1 MIPRSL
7 SQDPF
12 RLTLA
17 FVGVLAAIR
26 LVALFATPIELY
38 PDEAQYWLWSREL
51 AFGYF
56 SKPPMIA
63 WLIGLTTGVGGND
76 EPWVR
81 LSSLFLHA
89 GAALALFDA
98 GARLYDR
105 WTGFWSAAIYSLMPG
120 VTLSSGVASTDAP
133 LLFFLAISLAA
144 YVRLGGAAAA
154 RDRITWA
161 AALGAGLGLAML
173 SKYAAL
179 YGLIGL
185 AAHAALSREART
197 RWSPAS
203 LAAAGIALC
212 VILAPNLLWNAANG
226 FATVSHTA
234 SNANW
239 GAERLFNPAELAD
252 FLVGQFGVFGPV
264 AFGAL
269 IAGCALAF
277 RRKSVEP
284 RDLLL
289 LCLIAPPLIAVSIQ
303 AFVSR
308 ANANW
313 AAAAYVAGSVLV
325 AAWLLRWRA
334 KRWLAALAVTQ
345 LALTGFM
352 TAAAVSPAF
361 ADAAGLANGL
371 KRSRGW
377 DATARAVIERTQI
390 AAADGPVTAVAV
402 DDRFLFNAL
411 AYYGRDWFGRDGR
424 PPLVVWVRG
433 AAPGNQAEATA
444 PLTRDRGE
452 RVVVAL
458 LKPDLAA
465 SAAED
470 FDRVEPLDPVSVRL
484 DSKRTRDLAVFV
496 GAGFDPVRDGAASA
510 SPTAP

>member
-1 MIPRSL
+1 MIQKSL
-7 SQDPF
+7 PQDPV
-12 RLTLA
+12 RLSLA
-17 FVGVLAAIR
+17 FIGVLAAVR

-51 AFGYF
+51 AFGYY

-63 WLIGLTTGVGGND
+63 WLIALTTGVGGND

-81 LSSLFLHA
+81 LSSLILHA
-89 GAALALFDA
+89 GAALALYDV
-98 GARLYDR
+98 GSRLYDR

-120 VTLSSGVASTDAP
+120 VALSSGIASTDAP
-133 LLFFLAISLAA
+133 LLFFLALSLMA
-144 YVRLGGAAAA
+144 YVRLGEAASA
-154 RDRITWA
+154 RDRIAWA
-161 AALGAGLGLAML
+161 AALGASLGLAML

-185 AAHAALSREART
+185 AAHAALSKEARG
-197 RWSPAS
+197 RWAPAA
-203 LAAAGIALC
+203 LAASVAAFAA
-212 VILAPNLLWNAANG
+212 ILAPNLLWNAANG

-252 FLVGQFGVFGPV
+252 FLVGQFGVFGPI

-269 IAGCALAF
+269 IAGCVLAV
-277 RRKSVEP
+277 RRKTLEP

-289 LCLIAPPLIAVSIQ
+289 LCLLAPPLVAVSIQ

-325 AAWLLRWRA
+325 AAWLVRWRA
-334 KRWLAALAVTQ
+334 KRWLVALAATQ
-345 LALTGFM
+345 LFLTGFM
-352 TAAAVSPAF
+352 TAAAISPAF

-377 DATARAVIERTQI
+377 DATARAVIERTQT
-390 AAADGPVTAVAV
+390 AAADGTITAVAV

-458 LKPDLAA
+458 LRPDLAA
-465 SAAED
+465 SASED
-470 FDRVEPLDPVSVRL
+470 FARVEPLDPVSVRL
-484 DSKRTRDLAVFV
+484 DAKRTRDLAVFV
-496 GAGFDPVRDGAASA
+496 GEAFDPVRDGTTRA
-510 SPTAP
+510 SPTPP

>member
-1 MIPRSL
+1 LIPRSL
-7 SQDPF
+7 SQDPL

-17 FVGVLAAIR
+17 FVGVLTAIR

-63 WLIGLTTGVGGND
+63 WLIGLTTGVGGDD

-105 WTGFWSAAIYSLMPG
+105 WIGFWSAAIYSLMPG

-133 LLFFLAISLAA
+133 LLFFLALSLMA
-144 YVRLGGAAAA
+144 YVRLGEPGAV
-154 RDRITWA
+154 RDRLTWA

-185 AAHAALSREART
+185 AAHAALSREARA
-197 RWSPAS
+197 RWSPAA
-203 LAAAGIALC
+203 LAVSGAAFAA
-212 VILAPNLLWNAANG
+212 ILAPNLLWNAANG

-252 FLVGQFGVFGPV
+252 FLVGQFGVFGPI

-269 IAGCALAF
+269 IAGCVLAV
-277 RRKSVEP
+277 RRRRLDP

-289 LCLIAPPLIAVSIQ
+289 ICLVAPPLIAVSIQ

-325 AAWLLRWRA
+325 AAWLVRWKA
-334 KRWLAALAVTQ
+334 KRWLAGLAASQ
-345 LALTGFM
+345 LLLTGFM

-377 DATARAVIERTQI
+377 DATAREVIDRAET
-390 AAADGPVTAVAV
+390 AAASGDVSAVAV

-424 PPLVVWVRG
+424 PPLLVWVRG

-444 PLTRDRGE
+444 PLTQDRGA

-458 LKPDLAA
+458 LKPDLAEA
-465 SAAED
+465 AAED
-470 FDRVEPLDPVSVRL
+470 FTTVVSLDPISVRL
-484 DSKRTRDLAVFV
+484 DRQRTRDLAVFL
-496 GAGFDPVRDGAASA
+496 GEGFDPVRDVPASGP
-510 SPTAP
+510 PTAP